1 LKSGHLDGRSRGV
14 NLPGRLGAKHRGIA
28 MDSQVI
34 SAVYVPPKAGLP
46 FLAVTISHDGTV
58 LAVPFHTLI
67 AAEAHNNYR
76 AQELAKKH
84 QGESHTDRT

>member
-1 LKSGHLDGRSRGV
+1 MLD
-14 NLPGRLGAKHRGIA
+14 AEHRGIA
-28 MDSQVI
+28 MDTQLI
-34 SAVYVPPKAGLP
+34 FAVYVPPKAELP

-58 LAVPFHTLI
+58 SAVPFHTLI

-76 AQELAKKH
+76 AQEAKKH

>member
-1 LKSGHLDGRSRGV
+1 MEFGRLDAPSRWANV
-14 NLPGRLGAKHRGIA
+14 PVVLGAKRRGIA
-28 MDSQVI
+28 MDTQAI

-58 LAVPFHTLI
+58 SAIPFHTLI

-76 AQELAKKH
+76 AQEAKKH
-84 QGESHTDRT
+84 QGEPHAHRP

>member
-1 LKSGHLDGRSRGV
+1 
-14 NLPGRLGAKHRGIA
+14 
-28 MDSQVI
+28 MDTQAI

-58 LAVPFHTLI
+58 SALPFHTLI

-76 AQELAKKH
+76 AQEAKKH
-84 QGESHTDRT
+84 QGEPHADRT